1 MTAGRFAE
9 GGVVASAVA
18 AATLRLPRLAKAVA
32 AVVVT
37 AVAVAVRTRGAVGA
51 HGAPAGEPGAR
62 SRAGAPPR

>member
-9 GGVVASAVA
+9 GGVFASAVA
-18 AATLRLPRLAKAVA
+18 AATAAATAAKAVA